1 MRCAIKTE
9 KLRKEYDSV
18 VALKSL
24 DMEIPAGETYGL
36 IGPNG
41 AGKSTL
47 LKLLATA
54 IKPDF
59 GFATVEGANI
69 ETQPIEARKKAGFM
83 PDFYALYEQVVAED
97 FLTYFALAYGVSRE
111 SIPGLVD
118 KLLADVNLTEK
129 RKANISELS
138 RGMRQRLV
146 FAKTLIHDPPV
157 LLLDEPLSGLDPKA
171 RAEMIEIL
179 RLLRKSGKTV
189 VISSHI
195 LSELSAL
202 CTSIGIIEK
211 GEMKITGTI
220 DEVRQAARG
229 AGKVE
234 IELISNAAQAANI
247 ISGFEFA
254 EMRAVVGNT
263 IVFDLN
269 GDRSGIALINEALV
283 QSGFRV
289 VSISDERL
297 NLEDIYFKVS
307 SHEVQ

>member
-24 DMEIPAGETYGL
+24 DMEIPEGETYGL

-59 GFATVEGANI
+59 GFALVEDANI
-69 ETQPIEARKKAGFM
+69 ETQPIEARKKVGFM

-118 KLLADVNLTEK
+118 KLLADVKLTEK

-179 RLLRKSGKTV
+179 RELRKTGKTV

-211 GEMKITGTI
+211 GEMKIAGTI

-229 AGKVE
+229 SGKVE
-234 IELISNAAQAANI
+234 IELISNAAPAANI

-263 IVFDLN
+263 IVFDLQ

-283 QSGFRV
+283 QSGFGV